1 MDVNGLKHCQICTK
15 LAGKGKGIG
24 CWTLTMLFRCCFS
37 SELQGKAMRSPLV
50 KLKVTDTIQ
59 DVGKQV
65 HALQALPPKLGTPA
79 DGGKYPWCQEAA
91 GGKVFVHSSGWLDGG
106 SCEKRGWAVKIRI
119 LNLWV
124 RDLLILLVVIPFFG
138 QGSET
143 ELGDL
148 GQPTEGSPGQALL
161 VGRVDAMMPW
171 WPSGQSWRCHQR
183 RRPKVCRCWRSFP
196 PDSPAYPCLAC
207 HSRSFYRSSS
217 GFGGHWPADK
227 WSQRIEGGQL
237 ETLDD
242 FRSSMIILYR
252 YI

>member
-1 MDVNGLKHCQICTK
+1 MDVNGSKHCQICTK

-124 RDLLILLVVIPFFG
+124 RDFLILLVVIPFFG

-161 VGRVDAMMPW
+161 VGRCHGWCHDAMVAVRTKLKV
-171 WPSGQSWRCHQR
+171 PSTPSPQSVSLLTKFSTWL
-183 RRPKVCRCWRSFP
+183 
-196 PDSPAYPCLAC
+196 PCL
-207 HSRSFYRSSS
+207 SLPRMPQQKF
-217 GFGGHWPADK
+217 
-227 WSQRIEGGQL
+227 L
-237 ETLDD
+237 
-242 FRSSMIILYR
+242 
-252 YI
+252 